1 MASKLVREVF
11 VSNTTWTCPAGV
23 TQIELFMIGG
33 GGGGGG
39 GAGGGSGASGGPL
52 FGGQGGKGV
61 GTGSVGLYADCGQPG
76 EMLVLRNVPVVP
88 GTAYAVTVGQGGIG
102 GAGGAGA
109 AAQTTPNTAGL
120 PGSVGVDGSN
130 GGFSQ
135 FGQIRIGGGAGGS
148 GCKNVPQGGAIGTGS
163 AAQSGSAGLNG
174 IAFQSL
180 SADDRAGL
188 GIGFPSG
195 EWSTHAFKLLNYVG
209 GGSGSAGSGSAP
221 GTGTGAGGGGQGGVG
236 SNLASLYAVVGYV
249 LDPNTQITVPSGSR
263 GGHGSPGAPTSGSAI
278 AGGNAVNPQP
288 WTLGYGSGGVA
299 GGNGGGSGGG
309 AAPNGAS
316 AAGGQAGNG
325 ANGQSG
331 VVIVQYVD

>member
-11 VSNTTWTCPAGV
+11 TSNSTWTCPAGV
-23 TQIELFMIGG
+23 SQIELLMIGA

-52 FGGQGGKGV
+52 FGGQGGRGV

-76 EMLVLRNVPVVP
+76 EILVLRNVPVIP
-88 GTAYAVTVGQGGIG
+88 GTAYGITVGAGGIG
-102 GAGGAGA
+102 GAGGTGGA
-109 AAQTTPNTAGL
+109 AQLTPNTAGN
-120 PGSVGVDGSN
+120 PGNPGVDGTA
-130 GGFSQ
+130 GGFTQ

-188 GIGFPSG
+188 GLGFPSG
-195 EWSTHAFKLLNYVG
+195 EWSTHAYRVLNFVG
-209 GGSGSAGSGSAP
+209 GQSGSAGSGSAP

-236 SNLASLYAVVGYV
+236 SNLASLYFVNAYI
-249 LDPNTQITVPSGSR
+249 LDPNTQVVIPSGSR
-263 GGHGSPGAPTSGSAI
+263 GGHGSQGANTSGSAFQ
-278 AGGNAVNPQP
+278 GGNAVNPQS
-288 WTLGYGSGGVA
+288 WNLGYGSGGPA

-309 AAPNGAS
+309 SAPNNAS
-316 AAGGQAGNG
+316 AVGGQGSNG
-325 ANGQSG
+325 SNGQG
-331 VVIVQYVD
+331 GIVAISYVD